1 MSMSGCVK
9 EDEQRARFD
18 TEWMFGVDGMYIT
31 GPSRAGNSGNKEMQ
45 EKGWRMG
52 GFGRRR

>member
-1 MSMSGCVK
+1 MSGCVK
-9 EDEQRARFD
+9 EDEKRARFD

-31 GPSRAGNSGNKEMQ
+31 RPSRAGNSGNKEMQ

-52 GFGRRR
+52 GLRRRR